1 MRTTTPLISRAADGK
16 KTVKPDGTAVCYH
29 LFPEYEIHWNEL
41 PDGVTQQWH
50 HHDTIEETV
59 CVVAGRMLLRW
70 REDGRECVEELEVGD
85 VARLGAAPHTWEN
98 KSGEVV
104 RFIVFK
110 LVLDGVD
117 KREIF
122 RNDKQL
128 D

>member
-16 KTVKPDGTAVCYH
+16 ETVKPDGTAVRYH
-29 LFPEYEIHWNEL
+29 LFDEYEIHWNEL

-50 HHDTIEETV
+50 HHDTIEEAV
-59 CVVAGRMLLRW
+59 HVVSGRMLLHW
-70 REDGRECVEELEVGD
+70 RADGAQHTEELGPGD
-85 VARLGAAPHTWEN
+85 VARLGTAPHTWEN

-110 LVLDGVD
+110 LVLDGVG